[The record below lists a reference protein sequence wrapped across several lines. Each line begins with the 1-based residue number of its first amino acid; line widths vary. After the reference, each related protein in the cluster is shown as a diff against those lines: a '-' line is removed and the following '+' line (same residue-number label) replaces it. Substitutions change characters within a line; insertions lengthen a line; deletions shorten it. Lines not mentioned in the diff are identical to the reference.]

1 MKSDIVQLAGYQ
13 DGGDP
18 GQRGSNPSAGALVPT
33 ENLPDKIGLGKQG
46 FVPVQASEGRAS
58 DGGSHSGS
66 ESFAGWIRGTKEGE
80 PKSTEGGEGLVVD
93 AADLLRDAVSEFS
106 DV

>member
-1 MKSDIVQLAGYQ
+1 M
-13 DGGDP
+13 
-18 GQRGSNPSAGALVPT
+18 
-33 ENLPDKIGLGKQG
+33 
-46 FVPVQASEGRAS
+46 PVQASEGRAS

-80 PKSTEGGEGLVVD
+80 PKSTEGGEGFVVD